1 VNFQPK
7 ISEAQFQRNVIHAA
21 RLYGWIVDHTPPMR
35 NHSGDIYTGG
45 LTGKTDLVLFSMFGR
60 GIIFAELKTETG
72 RVSPAQKRF
81 AEIIQLNG
89 GEYFLWR
96 PSDMESILERLRR

>member
-1 VNFQPK
+1 MSLQPK
-7 ISEAQFQRNVIHAA
+7 LSEAQFQRNVVHAA
-21 RLYGWIVDHTPPMR
+21 RLYGWLVDHTPPMR
-35 NHSGDIYTGG
+35 NAGGDIYTGG

-72 RVSPAQKRF
+72 RLSAAQKRF

-96 PSDMESILERLRR
+96 PSDMEAILERLRR